1 MDIKGKTALVTGSAG
16 GIGRATAEALAA
28 KGAELVVL
36 ADVYE
41 EGLAETAALVE
52 KNGAKALVVPT
63 DVTDLDSIRAL
74 FAKVDE
80 VAGGL
85 DILHNNAGLVTSVP
99 QYPDMPL
106 ERVAALCD
114 VNLKA
119 VTLGTTLGI
128 PLLKKRGGGAIVN
141 TSSIAAHQP
150 ALNEAIYNTTKAAVV
165 FFTHCCSELK
175 DSDNIRV
182 NCVCPGIT
190 DTPILNKTGDGT
202 KPADWLAP
210 FLSYVKLISAEDIAN
225 VVIDFIEDDS
235 KNDEIVTVENEM
247 TEEGLKAMAEM
258 GAQS

>member
-1 MDIKGKTALVTGSAG
+1 MDITGKTALVTGSAG
-16 GIGRATAEALAA
+16 GIGRATAVALAA
-28 KGAELVVL
+28 KGAERVIL
-36 ADVYE
+36 ADVDE
-41 EGLAETAALVE
+41 GGLAETAKLVE
-52 KNGAKALVVPT
+52 KNGAQAVVVPT
-63 DVTDLDSIRAL
+63 DVTNLDSIRNL
-74 FAKVDE
+74 FAKADE
-80 VAGGL
+80 VAGGI

-128 PLLKKRGGGAIVN
+128 PLLRKRGGGTIVN
-141 TSSIAAHQP
+141 TSSIAAHAP

-165 FFTHCCSELK
+165 FFTHCCAELK

-202 KPADWLAP
+202 KPAEWLAP
-210 FLSYVKLISAEDIAN
+210 FLGMVKLISAEEIAN
-225 VVIDFIEDDS
+225 VVIGFIEDDS
-235 KNDEIVTVENEM
+235 KNDEIVTVENEL
-247 TEEGLKAMAEM
+247 TEEGIKAMQEQ
-258 GAQS
+258 GLTS